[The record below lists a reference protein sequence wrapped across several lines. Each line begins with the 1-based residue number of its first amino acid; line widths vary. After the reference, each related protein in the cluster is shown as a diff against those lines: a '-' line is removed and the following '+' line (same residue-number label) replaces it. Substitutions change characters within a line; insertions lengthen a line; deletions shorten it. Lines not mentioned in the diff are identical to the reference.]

1 MTRYLVVIEGSGES
15 YSGFAPDIPGCV
27 AAGESPDDV
36 ERLMKEAI
44 PLHLESLAA
53 HGETIPAAQTLAR
66 SSYADE
72 VTLGRAL
79 AGRREM

>member
-1 MTRYLVVIEGSGES
+1 MTRYLIVIEGSGES

-27 AAGESPDDV
+27 AAGESPNEV

-53 HGETIPAAQTLAR
+53 HGEAVPGPETLAR
-66 SSYADE
+66 YVA
-72 VTLGRAL
+72 V
-79 AGRREM
+79 